1 MTSRCIPQRIESRG
15 RDLYSQALGSV
26 IQNNQKVETTQMFV
40 SRRLDL
46 VRHGMHTH
54 NVIQPLKGERFTLR
68 TYQVKKKSVTKGQIL
83 HNSI

>member
-1 MTSRCIPQRIESRG
+1 MS
-15 RDLYSQALGSV
+15 
-26 IQNNQKVETTQMFV
+26 V

-46 VRHGMHTH
+46 VRHVMHTQ

-68 TYQVKKKSVTKGQIL
+68 TYQVKKKSGIKRQIL